1 MEMIQAVGP
10 PGVLQ
15 KVARKSTRLLGPL
28 HPPKEHRSL
37 SLPTIFES
45 DLEPEIQGDGTRS
58 DTLSSEGA
66 RDGGLKTQRPRLGA
80 FDADVQTSS
89 TLPLNSIV
97 SKSSGRHSQ
106 RSKAKREPHLRD
118 RFASNPSTDSSD
130 PLARA
135 VSLGSSSE
143 MVTQRRQQQQA
154 ADSRQ
159 LGPPHCLQ
167 RQSPRC
173 APRTLP
179 PLHLRRP
186 SVQSEV
192 SDTIS
197 QEVTL
202 EPVADVKR
210 VAFSH
215 KRDRQAT
222 GIERP
227 ARQCK
232 QKAAVSAVLTEFGE
246 PRARKASG
254 QSDKQ
259 LPVTALDPTALA
271 DVDIFLDVTRD
282 YTLDTYAAGRNRE

>member
-143 MVTQRRQQQQA
+143 MVTQRRQQQQHQRA
-154 ADSRQ
+154 AAAGSRQ
-159 LGPPHCLQ
+159 Q
-167 RQSPRC
+167 AAW
-173 APRTLP
+173 APSLPSKAVPAVRTTDP
-179 PLHLRRP
+179 AAAP
-186 SVQSEV
+186 S
-192 SDTIS
+192 
-197 QEVTL
+197 
-202 EPVADVKR
+202 AAAKR
-210 VAFSH
+210 TVGGIRHDFTRSYSRA
-215 KRDRQAT
+215 RGRRQA
-222 GIERP
+222 
-227 ARQCK
+227 CC
-232 QKAAVSAVLTEFGE
+232 F
-246 PRARKASG
+246 
-254 QSDKQ
+254 
-259 LPVTALDPTALA
+259 LA
-271 DVDIFLDVTRD
+271 Q
-282 YTLDTYAAGRNRE
+282 A